1 MFFCLFL
8 PNKIDGM
15 EPEQSYWPIIVG
27 VSVLAAVIVI
37 LTWFYVFFW
46 LKEKRENHKHSIRY
60 QRLYGIF
67 DAGHVHLWTYNVN
80 TQLFYWLN
88 YHGNIVRTYSTME
101 LSKRYPIIDFEQLR
115 DKLDSLLQGKATTAS
130 VVLRAKDEDTE
141 ERDYVVNMMPAVYGE
156 DGLPSKLVGAEM
168 DITDSKARQMQAK
181 DMMIRYKSVFNIA
194 MTDMALY
201 DVDGNLVDFNQK
213 VCETFNGTH
222 ESIMAQRL
230 NLTGLTELSAEEI
243 RKMDY
248 FHATLMDR
256 YVKELD
262 EFVYY
267 EMQIL
272 PIYDDHNELR
282 GYFGT
287 GINRTEHVHSYRKLH
302 NDVKNL
308 TNANKEVA
316 DYINNINYLLQV
328 GGVRMT
334 EYSPDNHMLTIF
346 KGINEIQLYL
356 SQARCMT
363 LLDDSAKKRILR
375 IYEQMDRRTAEAF
388 VFEVKTTLRSKG
400 RLPLILQ
407 LHFIPVF
414 DAQGKLTKYFGLCR
428 DVSEVKETERQLEVE
443 SIKAQGLE
451 NIKNVFLRNMSFE
464 IRTPLA
470 SVVGFAELFDKE
482 HSVEEEPLFIE
493 QIKSNSTYL
502 LNLINE
508 ILFLSRLDARMIEI
522 KYQPHDIA
530 ATFEAYCQQ
539 GWTNFLQPHVEY
551 IVEDHYKTMEVE
563 IDESHVGYIVQQI
576 VNNAA
581 QHTTEGSIR
590 ARYDYIHGHLVIVI
604 EDTGNGIPQKD
615 LPHIFERFVS
625 KSKNGTGLGLP
636 ICKELTE
643 QMGGNF
649 EINSELG
656 RGTTVWISIPCKIL
670 NIVRKEHL

>member
-1 MFFCLFL
+1 
-8 PNKIDGM
+8 M
-15 EPEQSYWPIIVG
+15 EPEQSYWPIIIG
-27 VSVLAAVIVI
+27 VSVLAFVIVI
-37 LTWFYVFFW
+37 LTWFFVFFW
-46 LKEKRENHKHSIRY
+46 LKEKRENHKNSIRY
-60 QRLYGIF
+60 QRLSGILH
-67 DAGHVHLWTYNVN
+67 AGYVHLWTYDVK
-80 TQLFYWLN
+80 TQLFSWLN
-88 YHGNIVRTYSTME
+88 YNGDTVRTYNTMA
-101 LSKRYPIIDFEQLR
+101 LSKRYPIVDFEHLR
-115 DKLDSLLQGKATTAS
+115 DELDSLLQGKTKTSS
-130 VVLRAKDEDTE
+130 VILRAKDENTE
-141 ERDYVVNMMPAVYGE
+141 ERDYVVNMMPGAYGD
-156 DGLPSKLVGAEM
+156 DGLPSLLVGTEM
-168 DITDSKARQMQAK
+168 DITDLKTRQMKAK
-181 DMMIRYKSVFNIA
+181 DMMLRYKSVFNIA
-194 MTDMALY
+194 MIDMALY
-201 DVDGNLVDFNQK
+201 DANGYLVDFNQK
-213 VCETFNGTH
+213 VCNTFNGTY
-222 ESIMAQRL
+222 ESIRAQRL
-230 NLTGLTELSAEEI
+230 TLTDLTELSVEEI
-243 RKMDY
+243 CAMDY

-262 EFVYY
+262 DFVYY
-267 EMQIL
+267 EMQVI
-272 PIYDDHNELR
+272 PIYNDKNELK
-282 GYFGT
+282 GFFGT

-308 TNANKEVA
+308 AKANKEVA
-316 DYINNINYLLQV
+316 EYINNINYLLQV
-328 GGVRMT
+328 GGVRMA

-346 KGINEIQLYL
+346 KGINEVQFYL

-363 LLDDSAKKRILR
+363 LLDDSAKKRLLR
-375 IYEQMDRRTAEAF
+375 IYDQMDNRTADAF
-388 VFEVKTTLRSKG
+388 AFEVKTTLRSKG

-407 LHFIPVF
+407 LHFIPVINT
-414 DAQGKLTKYFGLCR
+414 QGKLTKYFGLCR

-443 SIKAQGLE
+443 SIKAQELE

-470 SVVGFAELFDKE
+470 SVVGFAELFDQPHPTE
-482 HSVEEEPLFIE
+482 DEPFFIE

-530 ATFEAYCQQ
+530 ATFDAYCQE
-539 GWTNFLQPHVEY
+539 GWANFLQPHVDY
-551 IVEDHYKTMEVE
+551 IVEDHYKKLEVE
-563 IDESHVGYIVQQI
+563 IDESHIGYIIRQI
-576 VNNAA
+576 ITNAA

-636 ICKELTE
+636 ICRELTE

-656 RGTTVWISIPCKIL
+656 RGTTVWISIPCKMLCIE
-670 NIVRKEHL
+670 RKEHI